1 MISNSAPMLSKQR
14 SSAALARPLQHLIAI
29 ALLFDQAGLGQAQHC
44 ALQFKEIAATQQC
57 LAAIKLR

>member
-1 MISNSAPMLSKQR
+1 MLSKQR

-57 LAAIKLR
+57 LAAIKFR